1 MSKIIKRTRTWTT
14 KSGKK
19 KSKTYYYE
27 KTTKGTTRITKKGKQ
42 TKQTFKSIT
51 KQRRANINT
60 IDKAKEYFKEKSIS
74 LGSDEAQGI
83 LNAIRSGRTFTEA
96 QVDERLKRQP
106 GDKGGRDINNLL
118 RALGYSKQEFIEAV
132 GISESEFNLGTFKKV
147 GNDIEFKTQEGATM
161 YFQWDYDAGFI
172 L

>member
-1 MSKIIKRTRTWTT
+1 MSKIVKRTRTWKT
-14 KSGKK
+14 KSGE

-27 KTTKGTTRITKKGKQ
+27 KTTKGTTRTTKKGKQ

-60 IDKAKEYFKEKSIS
+60 IEKAKKYLKDKSIS

-83 LNAIRSGRTFTEA
+83 LNAIRRGRTFTEA

-106 GDKGGRDINNLL
+106 GDKGSRDINNLL

-147 GNDIEFKTQEGATM
+147 GNDIEFKAQSGATM